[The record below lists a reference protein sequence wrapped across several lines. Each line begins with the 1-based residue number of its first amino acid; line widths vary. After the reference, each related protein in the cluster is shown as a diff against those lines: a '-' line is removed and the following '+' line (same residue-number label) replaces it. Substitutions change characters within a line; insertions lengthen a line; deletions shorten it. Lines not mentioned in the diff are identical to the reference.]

1 MQINKR
7 IYMSVPNYQLF
18 MTPLLRELADGSV
31 VSLKDID
38 SKVYNQLSLTPE
50 QLQLRIPS
58 GKQTYA
64 YHRLGWAKTYLVQ
77 AGLIDQP
84 KRAYCKITD
93 IGTQALT
100 SGEEIDNKYL
110 SQFSDFIAF
119 KMRSNKG
126 ETEVL
131 QYNLANSSNEQTPQE
146 TLETAFET
154 ISSALAA
161 DILDTIL
168 KASPEFFENLV
179 VDLMVAMGYGGSRKD
194 AGQATQYSQDGGID
208 GIIKEDRLGLKM
220 IYLQAKR
227 YTNKTVGRPDLQAF
241 AGALDMHR
249 AKKGVFITTSS
260 FSKEAIDFAG
270 MIEKR
275 IVLIDGERLTELMLE
290 YNLGVS
296 IKQVF
301 EIKTID
307 TDYFTEE

>member
-1 MQINKR
+1 
-7 IYMSVPNYQLF
+7 MSVPNYQSF

-31 VSLKDID
+31 VRLKDID
-38 SKVYNQLSLTPE
+38 AKVYNQLSLTPE

-77 AGLIDQP
+77 AGLIEQP
-84 KRAYCKITD
+84 KRAYCNITD
-93 IGTQALT
+93 IGIQALA
-100 SGEEIDNKYL
+100 SGKEIDNHYL

-131 QYNLANSSNEQTPQE
+131 QDDLANSSNEQTPQE

-154 ISSALAA
+154 INSALTA

-208 GIIKEDRLGLKM
+208 GIIKEDKLGLEM

-249 AKKGVFITTSS
+249 AKKGVFITTSR
-260 FSKEAIDFAG
+260 FTKEAIDFAG

-301 EIKTID
+301 EIKTLD
-307 TDYFTEE
+307 TDYFSEE

>member
-1 MQINKR
+1 
-7 IYMSVPNYQLF
+7 MSVPNYQSF

-31 VSLKDID
+31 VRLKDID
-38 SKVYNQLSLTPE
+38 SKVYNQLGLTPE

-77 AGLIDQP
+77 AGLIEQP
-84 KRAYCKITD
+84 KRAYCNITD
-93 IGTQALT
+93 IGTQALA
-100 SGEEIDNKYL
+100 SGKEIDNQYL
-110 SQFSDFIAF
+110 SQFGDFIAF

-131 QYNLANSSNEQTPQE
+131 QDHSVNSSNEQTPQE

-154 ISSALAA
+154 INSALTA
-161 DILDTIL
+161 DILDTLL

-208 GIIKEDRLGLKM
+208 GIIKEDKLGLDM

-227 YTNKTVGRPDLQAF
+227 YTNKRVGRPDLQAF

-249 AKKGVFITTSS
+249 AKKGVFITTSR
-260 FSKEAIDFAG
+260 FSKEAQGFIG

-290 YNLGVS
+290 HNLGVS

-301 EIKTID
+301 EIKTLD
-307 TDYFTEE
+307 TDYFSEE

>member
-1 MQINKR
+1 
-7 IYMSVPNYQLF
+7 MSVPNYQSF

-31 VSLKDID
+31 VRLKDID
-38 SKVYNQLSLTPE
+38 SKVYNQLGLTPE

-77 AGLIDQP
+77 AGLIEQP
-84 KRAYCKITD
+84 KRAYCNITD
-93 IGTQALT
+93 IGTQALA
-100 SGEEIDNKYL
+100 SGKEIDNQYL
-110 SQFSDFIAF
+110 SQFGDFIAF

-131 QYNLANSSNEQTPQE
+131 QDHSVNSSNEQTPQE

-154 ISSALAA
+154 INSALTA

-208 GIIKEDRLGLKM
+208 GIIKEDKLGLDM

-227 YTNKTVGRPDLQAF
+227 YTNKRVGRPDLQAF

-249 AKKGVFITTSS
+249 AKKGVFITTSR
-260 FSKEAIDFAG
+260 FSKEAQGFIG

-301 EIKTID
+301 EIKTLD
-307 TDYFTEE
+307 TDYFSEE

>member
-1 MQINKR
+1 
-7 IYMSVPNYQLF
+7 MSVPNYQSF

-31 VSLKDID
+31 VRLKDID
-38 SKVYNQLSLTPE
+38 SKVYNQLGLTPE

-77 AGLIDQP
+77 AGLIEQP
-84 KRAYCKITD
+84 KRAYCNITD
-93 IGTQALT
+93 IGTQALA
-100 SGEEIDNKYL
+100 SGKEIDNQYL
-110 SQFSDFIAF
+110 SQFGDFIAF

-131 QYNLANSSNEQTPQE
+131 QDHSVNSSNEQTPQE

-154 ISSALAA
+154 INSALTA
-161 DILDTIL
+161 DILDTLL

-208 GIIKEDRLGLKM
+208 GIIKEDKLGLDM

-227 YTNKTVGRPDLQAF
+227 YTNKRVGRPDLQAF

-249 AKKGVFITTSS
+249 AKKGVFITTSR
-260 FSKEAIDFAG
+260 FSKEAQGFIG

-301 EIKTID
+301 EIKTLD
-307 TDYFTEE
+307 TDYFSEE

>member
-1 MQINKR
+1 
-7 IYMSVPNYQLF
+7 
-18 MTPLLRELADGSV
+18 
-31 VSLKDID
+31 
-38 SKVYNQLSLTPE
+38 
-50 QLQLRIPS
+50 
-58 GKQTYA
+58 
-64 YHRLGWAKTYLVQ
+64 
-77 AGLIDQP
+77 
-84 KRAYCKITD
+84 
-93 IGTQALT
+93 
-100 SGEEIDNKYL
+100 
-110 SQFSDFIAF
+110 
-119 KMRSNKG
+119 MRSNKD

-131 QYNLANSSNEQTPQE
+131 QNDSANSSNEQTPQE

-154 ISSALAA
+154 INSALTA

-208 GIIKEDRLGLKM
+208 GIIKEDKLGLEM

-249 AKKGVFITTSS
+249 AKKGVFITTSR
-260 FSKEAIDFAG
+260 FSKEAIEFAG

-301 EIKTID
+301 EIKTLD
-307 TDYFTEE
+307 TDYFSEE

>member
-1 MQINKR
+1 
-7 IYMSVPNYQLF
+7 MSVPNYQSF

-31 VSLKDID
+31 VRLKDID
-38 SKVYNQLSLTPE
+38 SKVYNQLGLTPE

-77 AGLIDQP
+77 AGLIEQP
-84 KRAYCKITD
+84 KRAYCNITD
-93 IGTQALT
+93 TGTQALA
-100 SGEEIDNKYL
+100 SGKEIDNQYL
-110 SQFSDFIAF
+110 SQFGDFIAF

-131 QYNLANSSNEQTPQE
+131 QDHSVNSSNEQTPQE

-154 ISSALAA
+154 INSALTA

-208 GIIKEDRLGLKM
+208 GIIKEDKLGLDM

-227 YTNKTVGRPDLQAF
+227 YTNKRVGRPDLQAF

-249 AKKGVFITTSS
+249 AKKGVFITTSR
-260 FSKEAIDFAG
+260 FSKEAQEFIG

-290 YNLGVS
+290 HNLGVS

-301 EIKTID
+301 EIKTLD
-307 TDYFTEE
+307 TDYFSEE

>member
-1 MQINKR
+1 
-7 IYMSVPNYQLF
+7 MSVPNYQSF

-31 VSLKDID
+31 VRLKDID
-38 SKVYNQLSLTPE
+38 AKVYNQLGLTPE

-77 AGLIDQP
+77 AGLIEQH
-84 KRAYCKITD
+84 KRAYCNITH
-93 IGTQALT
+93 IGTQALA
-100 SGEEIDNKYL
+100 SGKEIDNRYL

-119 KMRSNKG
+119 KMRSNKD

-131 QYNLANSSNEQTPQE
+131 QHNLANSSNEQTPQE

-154 ISSALAA
+154 INSALTT

-208 GIIKEDRLGLKM
+208 GIIKEDKLGLEM

-249 AKKGVFITTSS
+249 AKKGVFITTSR
-260 FSKEAIDFAG
+260 FSKEAIEFAG

-275 IVLIDGERLTELMLE
+275 IVLIDGEMLTELMLE

-301 EIKTID
+301 EIKTLD
-307 TDYFTEE
+307 TDYFSEE